1 MIQPIEKK
9 NIADL
14 VFEKMLDMIV
24 EGSWKQ
30 GEMIPSENE
39 LREAFSVSR
48 STVRQAVQRLS
59 ALGIVRSRQGKGTYV
74 ERLDT
79 GFYLNLLVPSLM
91 LSGGDSISILEFTK
105 SIQAECVR
113 IVAQRASDDEIGKL
127 AEYLEQM
134 RCAGD
139 YESYFHFDMGYHSYL
154 AQLTGNPLFIK
165 ALEIVEN
172 LLHVYLRDIVAFH
185 GSKMSMEQHMECFEA
200 LQARDTERAVRI
212 MLEHYDMLLNRMK
225 DWLKWQENC
234 EELPTGQS
242 EP

>member
-9 NIADL
+9 NVADE
-14 VFEKMLDMIV
+14 VFEKMLNMII
-24 EGSWKQ
+24 EGDWKK

-74 ERLDT
+74 EQVDT
-79 GFYLNLLVPSLM
+79 SFYLNLLIPSLM

-105 SIQAECVR
+105 SIQVECVR
-113 IVAQRASDDEIGKL
+113 IVSQCASDEEIARL
-127 AEYLEQM
+127 SDYLEQM
-134 RCAGD
+134 RFAGD

-165 ALEIVEN
+165 AIEIVEN

-185 GSKMSMEQHMECFEA
+185 GSKRSMQH
-200 LQARDTERAVRI
+200 TEIRRSFIGSPPLRKHLNCLLRI
-212 MLEHYDMLLNRMK
+212 REGDSVHHRTRKTLHC
-225 DWLKWQENC
+225 DW
-234 EELPTGQS
+234 
-242 EP
+242 